1 MVRDNPGT
9 TETGSRRAAGA
20 GVLALGRAEERAKL
34 AQEIAA
40 GKTGR
45 VWVPADDQQHLLEAE
60 GNAN

>member
-1 MVRDNPGT
+1 M
-9 TETGSRRAAGA
+9 
-20 GVLALGRAEERAKL
+20 LALGRAEERAKL